1 MYQCLNCAFDSFLQL
16 EFNNWIKTEK
26 TNCPENLHSE
36 SGIETLVECQS
47 LCLQNND
54 CVGISFSPYW
64 ATHAAS
70 WCYLCKNYNTTHDVY
85 YETYQR
91 PGDVYSHKRHN
102 WTGILSDYQL
112 QNIACI
118 NISYIGSSCKCKDLI
133 VNGNG
138 NCQTNSTSAT
148 HHGERFCYV
157 ELPSKCM
164 DLIDSSEKPGEK
176 FSVEACSSGSC
187 NTLSTI
193 KIIPSY

>member
-1 MYQCLNCAFDSFLQL
+1 MTVLAFPSHLTGLLTLHPGVICARTITRHTTSITRLISGQVMYIHIDDIIGPAF
-16 EFNNWIKTEK
+16 
-26 TNCPENLHSE
+26 
-36 SGIETLVECQS
+36 
-47 LCLQNND
+47 
-54 CVGISFSPYW
+54 
-64 ATHAAS
+64 
-70 WCYLCKNYNTTHDVY
+70 
-85 YETYQR
+85 
-91 PGDVYSHKRHN
+91 
-102 WTGILSDYQL
+102 DYQL